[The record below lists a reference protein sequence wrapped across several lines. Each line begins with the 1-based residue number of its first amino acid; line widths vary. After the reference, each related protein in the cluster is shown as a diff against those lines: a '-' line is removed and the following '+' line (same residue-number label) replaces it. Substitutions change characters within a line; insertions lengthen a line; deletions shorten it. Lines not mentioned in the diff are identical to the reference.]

1 MDWVVD
7 TCVLLDILDEIPPFA
22 EAAAEALDEKAEE
35 GETENERNDSRS
47 LNGNG
52 GPEFIVTPTF
62 RVYPPSVKTLRVGF
76 AARGKGMI
84 RLYSFAEKNL
94 KPVEVQL
101 DSADWKRYETD
112 IPLCDTHPRALTVR
126 FISQKRDPID
136 FDDLVVAP
144 AAARP

>member
-1 MDWVVD
+1 MLAIRK
-7 TCVLLDILDEIPPFA
+7 CLPPP
-22 EAAAEALDEKAEE
+22 DSE
-35 GETENERNDSRS
+35 GDCPQQGYKTISNRETENERNDSRS

-101 DSADWKRYETD
+101 DSAEWKRYETD
-112 IPLCDTHPRALTVR
+112 IPLCDTHLRALTVR

-136 FDDLVVAP
+136 FDDLVVKP
-144 AAARP
+144 AANPM